1 MLVIMIMC
9 KLFPKYEK
17 NKFIFCKVVFGL
29 ENTMNF
35 IYSIMAHPLTPG
47 MKLPSPP
54 RLPSPATPPSP
65 PTVAPEGIFP
75 NLYSTFLYSLVKTF
89 CS

>member
-29 ENTMNF
+29 ERKYN
-35 IYSIMAHPLTPG
+35 
-47 MKLPSPP
+47 
-54 RLPSPATPPSP
+54 
-65 PTVAPEGIFP
+65 E
-75 NLYSTFLYSLVKTF
+75 LYL
-89 CS
+89 